1 MSEKAPQNKVEQ
13 SETAFSEQLRVVANH
28 WWGQDLDTPGEEE
41 EKEDLIVA
49 LEEMHVQR
57 SVIEHLD
64 IKALANLVDLIQRFR
79 SGTPPSKGMFSSSD
93 AFAIGDLFE
102 KVLSDNRIYSLTY
115 RNEQE
120 KETLKI
126 EVHPDEQ
133 NKYVWVL
140 FSYTGLG
147 LKEPVFFEYAAYPE
161 SPTEKIEE
169 AEQTKEELVNRLNA
183 YGIVDA
189 EIRRLTPFQLERLIQ
204 LYTSF
209 LSEYQ
214 ERGSYRGYFYGKE
227 LDTEQGRERYRNNNE
242 RGNYSWYLS
251 AQKKTNHFGTEVV
264 HFYYQDENPVSQ
276 VKNISFDVNFSDTSG
291 YYESSETAQSI
302 EKSVAV
308 ESNSEPLFQPETH
321 SETDD
326 QIVTTEL
333 QKEENTPEFIVQP
346 EPETILEEEIAEDK
360 GLHQEKVS
368 LESDEGEEDITELVS
383 VEESLVIEPVDA
395 EPTMHPSDIL
405 YEKVPHATWN
415 NTGYSFY
422 RRDGKPLSSGE
433 VYTFIRKQ
441 KKEGNPEFLEAFKP
455 HIKGKDAE
463 GTSPTFE
470 IRNSKYRYY
479 AYSFDPD
486 WGKKE
491 EEEPEITKTD
501 EKYIGKKVYET
512 AFVRVRTSEREKFAG
527 IRLHDFPSPEGKNT
541 KGKGAKVYTG
551 GTGLTILAYGND
563 DASGWILVQ
572 TPDGQ
577 TGWIAESW
585 TKKAKVGDDTR
596 YTLRYVEKGETI
608 TDLLREIEDVD
619 RDIGYDNK
627 LFANALWLL
636 NKDNPDVYINQNKYK
651 QSLINNAAKNAVDP
665 WDAEKRAILQS
676 IEVKQGAQV
685 KVPTKQTIDQMIARG
700 TIEVRP
706 DWVTAGIK
714 TARIIEGLLEG
725 IPIGIYEQAKD
736 TVTGIWDMIKSIFT
750 GEILDQLVDL
760 YNALW
765 EMSWEDVKKLLLGLL
780 GIDPDEFER
789 IWNSKN
795 ITTVERY
802 KFIGEIIGRLIF
814 EILIIVFTGGAAL
827 ARYSSKIPAL
837 AKLSRS
843 LQKAKKIIPDNVA
856 DKLRKTEKATDKVD
870 EAVVLPV
877 RRKFDPKTATAKQKG
892 NFGEIVSDKHLRN
905 KHNLKRIG
913 DDPPKTIDD
922 KLRKGIDGIYENN
935 TPPPKY
941 VINESKYGQSQLN
954 QTKDGK
960 QMSDDWIR
968 GSDRL
973 EDQVGLH
980 EAKKIREAL
989 KKGEVDRVLSRID
1002 ETGKV
1007 TTKKLDSK
1015 GNIIGDWP

>member
-1 MSEKAPQNKVEQ
+1 M
-13 SETAFSEQLRVVANH
+13 
-28 WWGQDLDTPGEEE
+28 
-41 EKEDLIVA
+41 I
-49 LEEMHVQR
+49 HV
-57 SVIEHLD
+57 I
-64 IKALANLVDLIQRFR
+64 
-79 SGTPPSKGMFSSSD
+79 
-93 AFAIGDLFE
+93 
-102 KVLSDNRIYSLTY
+102 
-115 RNEQE
+115 
-120 KETLKI
+120 
-126 EVHPDEQ
+126 
-133 NKYVWVL
+133 
-140 FSYTGLG
+140 
-147 LKEPVFFEYAAYPE
+147 
-161 SPTEKIEE
+161 
-169 AEQTKEELVNRLNA
+169 
-183 YGIVDA
+183 
-189 EIRRLTPFQLERLIQ
+189 
-204 LYTSF
+204 
-209 LSEYQ
+209 
-214 ERGSYRGYFYGKE
+214 
-227 LDTEQGRERYRNNNE
+227 
-242 RGNYSWYLS
+242 
-251 AQKKTNHFGTEVV
+251 
-264 HFYYQDENPVSQ
+264 
-276 VKNISFDVNFSDTSG
+276 
-291 YYESSETAQSI
+291 
-302 EKSVAV
+302 
-308 ESNSEPLFQPETH
+308 
-321 SETDD
+321 
-326 QIVTTEL
+326 
-333 QKEENTPEFIVQP
+333 
-346 EPETILEEEIAEDK
+346 
-360 GLHQEKVS
+360 
-368 LESDEGEEDITELVS
+368 
-383 VEESLVIEPVDA
+383 
-395 EPTMHPSDIL
+395 
-405 YEKVPHATWN
+405 
-415 NTGYSFY
+415 
-422 RRDGKPLSSGE
+422 
-433 VYTFIRKQ
+433 
-441 KKEGNPEFLEAFKP
+441 
-455 HIKGKDAE
+455 
-463 GTSPTFE
+463 
-470 IRNSKYRYY
+470 
-479 AYSFDPD
+479 
-486 WGKKE
+486 
-491 EEEPEITKTD
+491 
-501 EKYIGKKVYET
+501 
-512 AFVRVRTSEREKFAG
+512 
-527 IRLHDFPSPEGKNT
+527 
-541 KGKGAKVYTG
+541 
-551 GTGLTILAYGND
+551 
-563 DASGWILVQ
+563 
-572 TPDGQ
+572 
-577 TGWIAESW
+577 
-585 TKKAKVGDDTR
+585 
-596 YTLRYVEKGETI
+596 RYVEKGETI
-608 TDLLREIEDVD
+608 SDLPREIEEVD

-636 NKDNPDVYINQNKYK
+636 NKDNPDVYINQSKYK
-651 QSLINNAAKNAVDP
+651 QSLINNAVKNDVDP